1 MMIRVPGREDIEMRR
16 VFVHAGGTL
25 LEREL
30 KAAETRHVD
39 TGCLVAMQAS
49 VQFDIEMVGGIT
61 SARFGSR
68 R

>member
-1 MMIRVPGREDIEMRR
+1 MRR

-39 TGCLVAMQAS
+39 TGCLMAMQAS
-49 VQFDIEMVGGIT
+49 VEFDIEMVGGIT